1 MFQLVVVE
9 VGGSQRHHEVA
20 ESDER
25 TVGVCEQTDNHVT
38 IEDSHGRLVPVQD
51 TVIYRSGG
59 RPVEHPR
66 TVVLHLSGHEVK
78 VPGLVVSDP
87 NIELVILRPLRGFGC
102 WPANLIIKTRLRPEQ
117 QHQVVRRDTSRYKTV
132 IV

>member
-38 IEDSHGRLVPVQD
+38 IEDSHGRLV
-51 TVIYRSGG
+51 TILNN
-59 RPVEHPR
+59 
-66 TVVLHLSGHEVK
+66 VLY
-78 VPGLVVSDP
+78 
-87 NIELVILRPLRGFGC
+87 
-102 WPANLIIKTRLRPEQ
+102 EQ
-117 QHQVVRRDTSRYKTV
+117 
-132 IV
+132 